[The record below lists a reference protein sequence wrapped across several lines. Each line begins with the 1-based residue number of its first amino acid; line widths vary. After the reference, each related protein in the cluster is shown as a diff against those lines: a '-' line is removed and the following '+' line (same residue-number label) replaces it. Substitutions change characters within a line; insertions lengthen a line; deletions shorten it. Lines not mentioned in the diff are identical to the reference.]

1 MNQVGRT
8 SVHPSMA
15 RFALAIVVVL
25 MAPSALV
32 RGAAAAPAGA
42 SAGTGTRAAGT
53 DYDRIAE
60 LLGAPGNPATFI
72 RDVRPTVLAAN
83 DTLIIECPG
92 ARPGEPAQVTLQGQ
106 RAEGRGKL
114 RYEGVGRGAGGDR
127 VLLSLPAP
135 NTPARIVGVA
145 IEVVQG
151 GQRWR
156 LAPGH
161 TVTLQ
166 LSPPSLQSAARGLA
180 DTLGARSPLT
190 IALVALALLLLVA
203 LVVHLLVAPVT
214 GLVVVWERKIW
225 ARMQS
230 RIGPNRVGPA
240 GWLQWL
246 ADGVKMLLKEDT
258 IPRDADAA
266 LFRFAPYIMWSG
278 VFAAFVILPLSAQ
291 AIIADLDVGLLFLT
305 SITSLTVIGILLGGW
320 TSNSKWSLL
329 GGMRS
334 AAQIVSY
341 ELPAAMALLQ
351 IALLAGTLSPQ
362 GIVRAQGGLPHQ
374 WFIFASPFAF
384 AGFFIYFI
392 AALAE
397 GNRTPFDLPEAESE
411 LVAGFTTE
419 YSGFR
424 YGVFMLAEWT
434 NVYVLSAAAAA
445 FFLGGWN
452 IPFVSA
458 DQIAGSVILGLVGG
472 LFMLAKV
479 VALVFVIIW
488 IRATLPR
495 FRLDQL
501 MALCWKYLIP
511 LSFATFVLTAAWLLV
526 CDYVPSVDGW
536 VRALTF
542 ACGGLGVFVL
552 FVARVRANWR
562 SSHLLPPPRG
572 QAP

>member
-1 MNQVGRT
+1 MI
-8 SVHPSMA
+8 A
-15 RFALAIVVVL
+15 RRALATISLLCGGCLGFALL
-25 MAPSALV
+25 MAP
-32 RGAAAAPAGA
+32 
-42 SAGTGTRAAGT
+42 GTARAQANPSAAGT
-53 DYDRIAE
+53 DYQRITA
-60 LLGAPGNPATFI
+60 LLGAPGTPDDFI
-72 RDVRPTVLAAN
+72 RDVRPTVLAPD
-83 DTLIIECPG
+83 DTLVIECPG
-92 ARPGEPAQVTLQGQ
+92 VRPDEPAQVTLLGQ
-106 RAEGRGKL
+106 RSGDRGSL
-114 RYEGVGRGAGGDR
+114 RYEGVGQGARGDR
-127 VLLSLPAP
+127 VLLNLPPPRAP
-135 NTPARIVGVA
+135 TRLVGVA
-145 IEVVQG
+145 LEVTQG
-151 GQRWR
+151 TRRWR

-161 TVTLQ
+161 VVSLQ
-166 LSPPSLQSAARGLA
+166 LSAPSLETAARGLA
-180 DTLGARSPLT
+180 TSIGLSGPAA
-190 IALVALALLLLVA
+190 ALIALALLVTVA
-203 LVVHLLVAPVT
+203 LLVHLLVAPVT

-258 IPRDADAA
+258 IPRDADTA

-278 VFAAFVILPLSAQ
+278 VFATFVLLPLSAH

-374 WFIFASPFAF
+374 WFVFASPLAF

-434 NVYVLSAAAAA
+434 NVYVLSAIAAAL
-445 FFLGGWN
+445 FLGGWN

-458 DQIAGSVILGLVGG
+458 DAVAGSWALGVLGGLV
-472 LFMLAKV
+472 MLTKV

-511 LSFATFVLTAAWLLV
+511 LSFAAFVFAAAWLLV
-526 CDYVPSVDGW
+526 CERFPQADFWARLV
-536 VRALTF
+536 TF
-542 ACGGLGVFVL
+542 AFGGLGLAGL
-552 FVARVRANWR
+552 FVVRVLANLR
-562 SSHLLPPPRG
+562 GSHLLPPPRG